1 MSGVANNPYVVTPP
15 DKTLSV
21 EGVAAD
27 AKAVGDEL
35 STRTVKYLGRIAD
48 SGETNSATFDMSGK
62 PSGLYMV
69 CFFRSN
75 KFFALFM
82 KDDGA
87 LEWTSDTNAMTI
99 TGSKVT
105 FEDLSWYDSGHLFRL
120 A

>member
-1 MSGVANNPYVVTPP
+1 MSNLMSPDMQI

-27 AKAVGDEL
+27 AKAVGDAL
-35 STRTVKYLGRIAD
+35 APRTLKYVGIIGNT
-48 SGETNSATFDMSGK
+48 SETNSATYDMSGK

-75 KFFALFM
+75 KIYILYM
-82 KDDGA
+82 KDDNT

-99 TGSKVT
+99 TGNKVT
-105 FEDLSWYDSGHLFRL
+105 FKDLSWYDSGNLFKLR
-120 A
+120 